1 MILSIFIF
9 IACNES
15 VNKCISTD
23 QLKFECQSESD
34 KQDTWTELTIL
45 CYEHTARAIF
55 LFTLAQYIG
64 KPKFSVQLQNMT

>member
-1 MILSIFIF
+1 MNQL
-9 IACNES
+9 
-15 VNKCISTD
+15 CISTD

-64 KPKFSVQLQNMT
+64 KPKIFCSTTKHDLIGAKNC